1 MGFQVVLQGL
11 VSVAKLIVK
20 AGLEHEAY
28 VVKGFNIVALSSS
41 LITLECLGLVSPAAC
56 AFARVYEISA
66 LCVSLDMTQCSC
78 LPGL

>member
-1 MGFQVVLQGL
+1 MGLQVVLQGL

-20 AGLEHEAY
+20 AGLKHESY
-28 VVKGFNIVALSSS
+28 VVQGFNIVALSSS

-56 AFARVYEISA
+56 AFARVNEISA
-66 LCVSLDMTQCSC
+66 LCVSLDMTQRSR